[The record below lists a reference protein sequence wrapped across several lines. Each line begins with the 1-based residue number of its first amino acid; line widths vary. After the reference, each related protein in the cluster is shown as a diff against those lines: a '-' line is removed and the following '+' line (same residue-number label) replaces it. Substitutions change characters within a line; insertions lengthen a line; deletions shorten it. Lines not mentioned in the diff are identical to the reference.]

1 MLNLIVL
8 KGRLTKEVT
17 LKKGNDGKTFG
28 YFDLAVDNPRKEQ
41 DGTRGSSFFPV
52 KIFGQT
58 AETMAKFTTKGS
70 AVAITGSIQQRNFL
84 RADGTKGS
92 TYEVYADS
100 VEFLDSKPV
109 GQPECMSDEEFN
121 AMVGLDADEEVQVA
135 EAVAQNPEPK
145 AKFNPYTGKPLTQK
159 AKKA

>member
-58 AETMAKFTTKGS
+58 AETMAKFATKGS

-100 VEFLDSKPV
+100 VEFLDAKPV
-109 GQPECMSDEEFN
+109 EAPSPEE
-121 AMVGLDADEEVQVA
+121 VGLTPDEEVQVA
-135 EAVAQNPEPK
+135 EAVNENPAPK
-145 AKFNPYTGKPLTQK
+145 FDAFTGKPLNK
-159 AKKA
+159 SAKK

>member
-70 AVAITGSIQQRNFL
+70 AVAITGTIQQRNYM

-92 TYEVYADS
+92 SYEVYADS
-100 VEFLDSKPV
+100 VEFLDKIV
-109 GQPECMSDEEFN
+109 GVKEGGIDE
-121 AMVGLDADEEVQVA
+121 DEVVQVT
-135 EAVAQNPEPK
+135 EVVEQNPEPQFD
-145 AKFNPYTGKPLTQK
+145 AFTGKPLNK
-159 AKKA
+159 SAKK

>member
-17 LKKGNDGKTFG
+17 LKKGNDGKTYG
-28 YFDLAVDNPRKEQ
+28 YFDLAIDNPRKEQ

-52 KIFGQT
+52 KIFGQS

-70 AVAITGSIQQRNFL
+70 AIAITGSIQQRNFL
-84 RADGTKGS
+84 RTDGTKGS

-109 GQPECMSDEEFN
+109 EAPSPEDAFDE
-121 AMVGLDADEEVQVA
+121 ADEEVQVA

>member
-100 VEFLDSKPV
+100 VEFLDSKPAEEASEDV
-109 GQPECMSDEEFN
+109 SFDE
-121 AMVGLDADEEVQVA
+121 ADEEVQVA
-135 EAVAQNPEPK
+135 EAVEQNPEPK

>member
-70 AVAITGSIQQRNFL
+70 SVAITGSIQQRNFL

-109 GQPECMSDEEFN
+109 EAPSPEDAFEDVSFDE
-121 AMVGLDADEEVQVA
+121 ADEEVQVA
-135 EAVAQNPEPK
+135 EAVNQNPEPK

>member
-17 LKKGNDGKTFG
+17 LKKGNDGKTYG

-70 AVAITGSIQQRNFL
+70 AIAITGSIQQRNFF

-92 TYEVYADS
+92 SYEVYADS
-100 VEFLDSKPV
+100 VEFLDAKPV
-109 GQPECMSDEEFN
+109 ETKPDDEVSFD
-121 AMVGLDADEEVQVA
+121 DADEVVQVA
-135 EAVAQNPEPK
+135 EAVNENPAPK
-145 AKFNPYTGKPLTQK
+145 FDAFTGKPLTQK
-159 AKKA
+159 SKKA